1 LHHTQ
6 IKPTA
11 RRSRDAS
18 VEELTVQPD
27 TKIKEL
33 KIAAI
38 IGAAFVRPDC
48 ECRMGGRANYWH
60 MEQPNHASAADRI
73 PKCIYNTRKLARVYV
88 FDYIEVFYN

>member
-1 LHHTQ
+1 MHHTQ

-18 VEELTVQPD
+18 VEELTVQPY

-38 IGAAFVRPDC
+38 IGAAFVR
-48 ECRMGGRANYWH
+48 RANYWH
-60 MEQPNHASAADRI
+60 REQPNHASAADRI
-73 PKCIYNTRKLARVYV
+73 RKCIYKTRKLARVYV